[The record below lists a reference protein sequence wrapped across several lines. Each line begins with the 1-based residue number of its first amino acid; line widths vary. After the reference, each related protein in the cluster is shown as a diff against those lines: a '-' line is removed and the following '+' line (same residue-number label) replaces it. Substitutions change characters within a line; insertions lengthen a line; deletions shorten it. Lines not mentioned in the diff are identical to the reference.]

1 VVVSYCICLSTIIDV
16 ISEELAKGGN
26 VRLVGFGT
34 FKNTKPPFLMGLAVF

>member
-1 VVVSYCICLSTIIDV
+1 VVCFLLYLLESNDV
-16 ISEELAKGGN
+16 ISEELAKGGD